1 MFGFDTGMITS
12 DLYPLLIWSQF
23 EDHLLR
29 RTFVA
34 WMVDGGSMGHGPYRL
49 QTHWK
54 HFFLCTSKTLD
65 KVYPQEAAVA
75 CRRPF
80 CCRRKS
86 HHWSPAMR
94 DLQLPLNQTQKVR
107 LQVALR
113 ALQDSPSNPSAIV
126 TVADTIP
133 VGHEDGILK
142 YASPFSFFP
151 IFYFILFCF

>member
-12 DLYPLLIWSQF
+12 DLYPLLIRSQF
-23 EDHLLR
+23 EDDWLR

-34 WMVDGGSMGHGPYRL
+34 WMVDGGSMGRTVFKPIESI
-49 QTHWK
+49 
-54 HFFLCTSKTLD
+54 FFLCTSKTLD

-151 IFYFILFCF
+151 IFYFILLCF